1 MLQVLYV
8 RMAKSMLGLVSF
20 HYVVVAFP
28 RPGHGKA
35 TTRLRKNARQL
46 HSKSGRYDKASPESD
61 MKTGEMEK
69 PHR

>member
-8 RMAKSMLGLVSF
+8 RMAKSMLSLLSF
-20 HYVVVAFP
+20 HDLVVAFP
-28 RPGHGKA
+28 RPGRGKA
-35 TTRLRKNARQL
+35 MTRSRKNARQL